1 MPHRPFPPEHSSNG
15 ADAPPPTLVVIRP
28 AESPGRRWM
37 KRIAG
42 LGGLALLAIIG
53 NAIVAQQNVPA
64 PSGTARDATSA
75 DLPMSTTDDSPREPP
90 APTTT
95 AETTDAAAQPPIAAA
110 APDAEAPTT
119 ADQPPAP
126 PLSAETAG
134 TGQPSDPATTPTQD
148 AAPQPVVDSYVTI
161 VRLDKGDTI
170 NSVLEDLDFAPEE
183 IGKAVQAL
191 SSRLKL
197 TRLRIGQAVTLQ
209 VRTPSD
215 AEAKPVLE
223 SLTIRPDPRREITL
237 RRDDDGAYSA
247 AEKVFEV
254 IAKLVRAAGT
264 VDGSLIASADTA
276 GVPRPALAEMVRA
289 FSWDVNFQHDMKAG
303 DRFAVLIEQSWTTDG
318 KLVDS
323 GRVLWAELTTDA
335 GQQTY
340 SVYRFKPRGGTDS
353 FYYGDGQSVVKALLR
368 TPLNLSRVSSHFGMR
383 RHPVLGFSRM
393 HRGIDFAA
401 PPGTPILA
409 AGAGQVMQ
417 AGRHGGYGNWV
428 RLRHGRGLD
437 TGYAHMSRIARGV
450 RPGHRVRQGQ
460 VIGFVGST
468 GLSTG
473 PHLHFELYRNGAA
486 VNPLHVART
495 SLRARLTGSDLAQFK
510 ATVARIDRARESADD
525 LVTAQP

>member
-1 MPHRPFPPEHSSNG
+1 MSCRPILPERSSNG
-15 ADAPPPTLVVIRP
+15 AGALPQPTLVAIHHR
-28 AESPGRRWM
+28 ESPNRRWM

-42 LGGLALLAIIG
+42 LSGLALLAIIG
-53 NAIVAQQNVPA
+53 SSILEQRPA
-64 PSGTARDATSA
+64 GPSRTASDVTSA
-75 DLPMSTTDDSPREPP
+75 DLPMSTADTNPQDSS
-90 APTTT
+90 APTAI
-95 AETTDAAAQPPIAAA
+95 AETTDGAAVPPSADAVPPTDSPSPATPAPVPVEA
-110 APDAEAPTT
+110 AP
-119 ADQPPAP
+119 
-126 PLSAETAG
+126 
-134 TGQPSDPATTPTQD
+134 PSDPAAASPQEWTVD
-148 AAPQPVVDSYVTI
+148 APQPAESYVTI
-161 VRLDKGDTI
+161 VRLEKGDTI

-183 IGKAVQAL
+183 VGRAVRAL

-197 TRLRIGQAVTLQ
+197 TRLQIGQAVTLQ
-209 VRTPSD
+209 VRTPPD
-215 AEAKPVLE
+215 ADAKPVLE
-223 SLTIRPDPRREITL
+223 ALTIRPDARREITL
-237 RRDDDGAYSA
+237 RRDDNGAYSA

-264 VDGSLIASADTA
+264 VDGSLIASADAA

-323 GRVLWAELTTDA
+323 GRVLWAEVTTDA

-340 SVYRFKPRGGTDS
+340 SVYRFKPRGGADS
-353 FYYGDGQSVVKALLR
+353 FFYGDGQSVVRALLR
-368 TPLNLSRVSSHFGMR
+368 TPLNLSRISSHFGMR

-401 PPGTPILA
+401 PTGTPILA

-417 AGRHGGYGNWV
+417 AGRRGGYGNWV
-428 RLRHGRGLD
+428 KLRHGRGLA

-486 VNPLHVART
+486 VNPLNVART
-495 SLRARLTGSDLAQFK
+495 SQRTRLTGHDLAQFK
-510 ATVARIDRARESADD
+510 AAVARIDRARESADA
-525 LVTAQP
+525 LPTTQP